1 MKAEAIW
8 EQCAPASKSRLVF
21 ECPAAQGVR
30 PVLPVLVLRGAKP
43 GPLLLTIAGQ
53 HGRELHG
60 PAGIARVFD
69 ETDPA
74 TLSGTVVF
82 LPTVNPAGI
91 RMHRQDYPFEDA
103 RYRRGVKACW
113 NMNRTW
119 GLNKKSY
126 SGVIASAVAANFI
139 DAADAVLDLHG
150 WYSVSTA
157 WGRAV
162 DRELILAFGQRIN
175 VLRPSDCPTMDGMLE
190 GYAEKLNK
198 PFLIVELAP
207 QNTLVPERV
216 RQCRI
221 GLVNVMRH
229 LGMLPG
235 VLELPAEQLVFSMKG
250 RETLLES
257 DCEGICE
264 PLVEAGEWVEKDQ
277 LLARVWSLDSFE
289 VIKEFRAPHAG
300 AISNILAFFWGE
312 DVPCSAVVHP
322 GSPVVLVR
330 GEAEIVRREAGS
342 CKRGG

>member
-1 MKAEAIW
+1 MKSVPLW

-43 GPLLLTIAGQ
+43 GPRLLVIAGQ

-74 TLSGTVVF
+74 TFAGTVVF
-82 LPTVNPAGI
+82 LPTVNPAAI
-91 RMHRQDYPFEDA
+91 RMHQQDYPFEDA
-103 RYRRGVKACW
+103 RYRRGAKACW

-119 GLNKKSY
+119 GLGRQSY
-126 SGVIASAVAANFI
+126 SGVIASAVAKTFI
-139 DAADAVLDLHG
+139 AAADAVVDLHG
-150 WYSVSTA
+150 WLSVSTA
-157 WGRAV
+157 WGPAA

-175 VLRPSDCPTMDGMLE
+175 LLRPAGSPTMAGMLE
-190 GYAEKLNK
+190 GYVEKLGK

-207 QNTLVPERV
+207 QNALVPERV
-216 RQCRI
+216 RQCRT

-235 VLELPAEQLVFSMKG
+235 ALELPAEQWVFSMKG
-250 RETLLES
+250 RETLLEC
-257 DCEGICE
+257 DCEGLCE
-264 PLVEAGEWVEKDQ
+264 PLVEAGEWVEADQ
-277 LLARVWSLDSFE
+277 LLARVWSLDTFE
-289 VIKEFRAPHAG
+289 AIKEFRAPHAG

-312 DVPCSAVVHP
+312 DVPASAVVHP
-322 GSPVVLVR
+322 GSPVVMVR
-330 GEAEIVRREAGS
+330 GDAEIVRRGVNAS
-342 CKRGG
+342 P